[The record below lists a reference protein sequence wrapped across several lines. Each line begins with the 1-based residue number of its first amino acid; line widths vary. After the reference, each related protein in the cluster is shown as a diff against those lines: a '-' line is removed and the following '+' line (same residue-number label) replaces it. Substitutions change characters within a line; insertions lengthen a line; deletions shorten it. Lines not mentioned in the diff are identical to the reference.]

1 MAPILAGVSAAG
13 IRVSISILLGCVAG
27 LLSTHYLAWQ
37 ISELIGWNAAAS
49 SYLVGVWRR
58 IPGRRPYD
66 STRQLF
72 ARTRAFRPRS

>member
-1 MAPILAGVSAAG
+1 MAG

-49 SYLVGVWRR
+49 SYLVGVWRK
-58 IPGRRPYD
+58 ILGRDAPTTNA
-66 STRQLF
+66 SLF